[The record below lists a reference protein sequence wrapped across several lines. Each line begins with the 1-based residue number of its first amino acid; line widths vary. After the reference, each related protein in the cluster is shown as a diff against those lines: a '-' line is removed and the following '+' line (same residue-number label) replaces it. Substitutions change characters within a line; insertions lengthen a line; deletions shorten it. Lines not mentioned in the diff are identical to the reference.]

1 MNRLF
6 LYSVFSGC
14 NIRRIWY
21 TENRKSPAGGHG
33 FIYKPSG
40 QLHWLNKLKREKEER
55 DDGLE
60 MYAAD
65 YRIGTG

>member
-1 MNRLF
+1 M
-6 LYSVFSGC
+6 VAISGEYGTL
-14 NIRRIWY
+14 R
-21 TENRKSPAGGHG
+21 TEKAPQGGHG